1 MTSAQFEGL
10 NVLEAETVLRWR
22 FDELVRAGYEADS
35 ALLVAS
41 HVEVD
46 LHLAVDL
53 ARKGCPIG
61 TALRI
66 LL

>member
-1 MTSAQFEGL
+1 LTAAQFEKLGE
-10 NVLEAETVLRWR
+10 LEAETILRWR
-22 FDELVRAGYEADS
+22 FEELLRAGYEAGE
-35 ALLVAS
+35 AMILAS

-46 LHLAVDL
+46 LHLATDL
-53 ARKGCPIG
+53 VGHGCPTA

>member
-1 MTSAQFEGL
+1 MTAAQFEKLGA
-10 NVLEAETVLRWR
+10 LEAETVLRWR
-22 FDELVRAGYEADS
+22 FEELLRVGYEAGE
-35 ALLVAS
+35 AMILAS

-46 LHLAVDL
+46 LHRAIELVE
-53 ARKGCPIG
+53 RGCPTP

>member
-10 NVLEAETVLRWR
+10 NVLEAENVLRWR